1 MLVTISPVNAPRL
14 VTLELLAFT
23 GGLTRNMHSFARLYR
38 TATAFISFWIVEIQ
52 ELMGTLLY
60 LRQGIENSPY
70 KTLYNPLQWSEIED
84 LFTRE
89 ACAIHGMSV
98 ESPLSVV

>member
-1 MLVTISPVNAPRL
+1 
-14 VTLELLAFT
+14 
-23 GGLTRNMHSFARLYR
+23 
-38 TATAFISFWIVEIQ
+38 
-52 ELMGTLLY
+52 MGTLLY
-60 LRQGIENSPY
+60 LRQGIEHSPY
-70 KTLYNPLQWSEIED
+70 KGLYNSVQWAEFED

>member
-1 MLVTISPVNAPRL
+1 MII
-14 VTLELLAFT
+14 
-23 GGLTRNMHSFARLYR
+23 FARLYR